1 MRAHRNR
8 AATIR
13 SVPARGSRAEMAEPR
28 PAARHAPTQPRTRD
42 RILEAAMELFNER
55 GVQNV
60 AALHVARAL
69 DISPGHLG
77 YHFKNKHAIVE
88 AIFPQIDASVRSA
101 LEAPPRGEIA
111 VSYAAAYQIRIFRT
125 LWRYRFFFNG
135 LSYVIV
141 PGEQLYDQYLELQA
155 WVLGRLEELNDSLI
169 AARQMRPIEAPN
181 STALLARNTWTIW
194 LGWLRLE
201 QLSNPSMTTVIERAA
216 ILDGVLQHFALNQPY
231 YGRKFAQRLL
241 EDLYRQLDAQYPGS
255 PDH

>member
-1 MRAHRNR
+1 
-8 AATIR
+8 
-13 SVPARGSRAEMAEPR
+13 MAEPR

-42 RILEAAMELFNER
+42 RILDVAIKLFNER

-77 YHFKNKHAIVE
+77 YHFKNKNAIIE
-88 AIFPQIDASVRSA
+88 AIFPQIDASVRGA

-141 PGEQLYDQYLELQA
+141 PGEPLYDQYLELQA
-155 WVLGRLEELNDSLI
+155 WVLGRLEQLNDSLI

-201 QLSNPSMTTVIERAA
+201 QLSNPSTAVIERAA

-241 EDLYRQLDAQYPGS
+241 DDLYRQLDAQYPDATQ
-255 PDH
+255 DH